1 MLGCPSP
8 SPPPAL
14 PDEDNRASSC
24 RELVWHCRFF
34 ESYWVGV
41 KRRKEREMVV
51 PFILLYYRTLL
62 LDDRHTVL
70 TVRKYD
76 MSIVINWDRTTGIA
90 Y

>member
-1 MLGCPSP
+1 
-8 SPPPAL
+8 
-14 PDEDNRASSC
+14 
-24 RELVWHCRFF
+24 
-34 ESYWVGV
+34 
-41 KRRKEREMVV
+41 MVV